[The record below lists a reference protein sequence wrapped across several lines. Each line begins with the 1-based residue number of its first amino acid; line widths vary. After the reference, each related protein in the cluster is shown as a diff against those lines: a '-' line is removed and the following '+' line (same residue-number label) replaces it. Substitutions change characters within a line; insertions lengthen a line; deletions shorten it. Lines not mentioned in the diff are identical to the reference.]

1 MAQNRST
8 YKPLGSKAVARSSLV
23 PACKAWHPCT
33 DVAAPAISAPRRATA
48 HMCTSCDCPC
58 VRCASCCWRCFGNR
72 FCALRVVPAEP
83 EASMAQQS
91 ASGGAD
97 AAQAH
102 INAGTAAANVAC
114 CNAVGCGRAVSNRP
128 GAHGAGLATTAS
140 LSILIRILV
149 AQGCCSRGAGTCTA
163 CRSLGAVAGSQSAF
177 PPITIAAARAK
188 RSAPR
193 PDTPAY
199 VMLCVLA
206 ARWRTRAQGAF
217 HVRAAGRARRRAHGK
232 DP

>member
-1 MAQNRST
+1 MPPRTCARPATARVSAA
-8 YKPLGSKAVARSSLV
+8 PLAAGAASAIAFAPCGSSLPSRKPQWRSNLHQV
-23 PACKAWHPCT
+23 VQTQRKRILT
-33 DVAAPAISAPRRATA
+33 LAPAT
-48 HMCTSCDCPC
+48 
-58 VRCASCCWRCFGNR
+58 
-72 FCALRVVPAEP
+72 
-83 EASMAQQS
+83 
-91 ASGGAD
+91 
-97 AAQAH
+97 
-102 INAGTAAANVAC
+102 VAC